1 MADPLPHKPLR
12 KRLRSLDEFEA
23 PPWHRKGPA
32 SGTLSRPKFMALI
45 GAGLLIGASI
55 GFLLS

>member
-1 MADPLPHKPLR
+1 MPHRPRR
-12 KRLRSLDEFEA
+12 KRLRSLDEFEP

-45 GAGLLIGASI
+45 ATGLLIGASI
-55 GFLLS
+55 GFLFT